1 MEDFYLTTTDEGVF
15 RLHVQKKK
23 VANPAAFMDK
33 LDTIEG
39 INTNGYHTEQFSV
52 PANVITNPFIYVEPY
67 IVFEMEVDCAI
78 IQTANELLNVIMS
91 KMGKVLLN
99 RELCTTDCVF
109 YINGNCPY
117 LDKDYKDKCMRY
129 IEYYG

>member
-15 RLHVQKKK
+15 RLHVLKKK

-39 INTNGYHTEQFSV
+39 INTNGYHTDQCYT
-52 PANVITNPFIYVEPY
+52 PADSIMSPFVETY

-78 IQTANELLNVIMS
+78 IQTENKLLNVIMF